1 MFGMLG
7 GVGWSGVEWG
17 GVWWSVVEGGGL
29 RSGWGFLLLPS
40 FIILFDCLG
49 ELKPMHVM

>member
-7 GVGWSGVEWG
+7 GMWWSVVEWG
-17 GVWWSVVEGGGL
+17 GVGWVTMGL
-29 RSGWGFLLLPS
+29 RFLLLPS
-40 FIILFDCLG
+40 FIISFDCLG